1 MSSEYL
7 IEEVQRRRQVFKNL
21 KKHLENI
28 RETLSGLDRDV
39 EIYLFGSVADNTS
52 NLSSD
57 IDVLVITD
65 LEPAKVHLVLWKK
78 GIREPFEIHVQP
90 PEKLKHYKERSSLL
104 QIN

>member
-21 KKHLENI
+21 KKHLETI
-28 RETLSGLDRDV
+28 KETLGGLDKDV
-39 EIYLFGSVADNTS
+39 EIYLFGSVAENTH

-65 LEPAKVHLVLWKK
+65 LEPAKVHLVLWKE

-90 PEKLKHYKERSSLL
+90 SEKLRHYKERSSLL
-104 QIN
+104 RIN